1 MADGQG
7 TILMTD
13 ARYDKHVN
21 AAPLDI
27 IADLGSRRPEKV
39 GALREKRFQK
49 CPAANLAAIWDLV
62 RISRQHRLS
71 CQAKRTDVYKI
82 DCNHLSLPINSDQA
96 DRQP

>member
-39 GALREKRFQK
+39 DALREKRFQK
-49 CPAANLAAIWDLV
+49 CP
-62 RISRQHRLS
+62 
-71 CQAKRTDVYKI
+71 
-82 DCNHLSLPINSDQA
+82 PA
-96 DRQP
+96 DFAGI

>member
-1 MADGQG
+1 MMLCAIKEDAGREMAVGQG

-39 GALREKRFQK
+39 GALRVKVPE
-49 CPAANLAAIWDLV
+49 V
-62 RISRQHRLS
+62 SSRL
-71 CQAKRTDVYKI
+71 I
-82 DCNHLSLPINSDQA
+82 
-96 DRQP
+96 

>member
-39 GALREKRFQK
+39 DARSGKK
-49 CPAANLAAIWDLV
+49 G
-62 RISRQHRLS
+62 SRSVHRLILLGF
-71 CQAKRTDVYKI
+71 RI
-82 DCNHLSLPINSDQA
+82 
-96 DRQP
+96 